1 MDTQVVVQIFSWLT
15 VGANVLLVGLIGAMV
30 VAGNKSGMVVTQLVT
45 GFRRWGLEL
54 SLVVALTATGGSL
67 IFSEVLGLPPCKL
80 CWFQRIFMYPLVPIL
95 ALAVGKK
102 DKQVAEYVL
111 VVAAFGAVIAG
122 YHYALQLNPGLP
134 TTCGTVGLSVSCT
147 ENFFLALGYITI
159 PLMSL
164 SAFLLVAALM
174 VAMLVEFKQESL
186 LVRLRQKLASG

>member
-95 ALAVGKK
+95 TLAVGKK

-111 VVAAFGAVIAG
+111 VVAAIGAVIAG

-164 SAFLLVAALM
+164 SAFLLIGALM
-174 VAMLVEFKQESL
+174 VAMLVEFKQKSF
-186 LVRLRQKLASG
+186 LVRLGQKLASG

>member
-30 VAGNKSGMVVTQLVT
+30 VAGNKSGTVVTQLVT
-45 GFRRWGLEL
+45 GFKRWGLEL

-95 ALAVGKK
+95 TLAVGKK

-111 VVAAFGAVIAG
+111 VVAAIGAVIAG

-164 SAFLLVAALM
+164 SAFLLIGALM
-174 VAMLVEFKQESL
+174 VAMLVEFKQKSF
-186 LVRLRQKLASG
+186 LVRLGQKLASG

>member
-1 MDTQVVVQIFSWLT
+1 M
-15 VGANVLLVGLIGAMV
+15 LVGLIGAMV

-95 ALAVGKK
+95 TLAVGKK

-111 VVAAFGAVIAG
+111 VVAAIGAVIAG

-164 SAFLLVAALM
+164 SAFLLIGALM
-174 VAMLVEFKQESL
+174 VAMLVEFKQKSF
-186 LVRLRQKLASG
+186 LVRLGQKLASG